1 MSVLHTGCSCLKP
14 IALCSLAL
22 ALVLLACAGAL
33 AQGTPASPE
42 AKDPEEWGEMDLP
55 PVSGSLKISR
65 TLEGVPSPL
74 KEEPDLKGVTWKVWG
89 QVQLEAS
96 WQKDKDAQGKTAY
109 SDRACLAR
117 AEIFGELRPVSFVR
131 LYGHLLHEDGD
142 SGINLDEA
150 FVVLGL
156 TAAFPG
162 YLMGGRV
169 YPAVGIFES
178 FMVSDPITK
187 QIFETQ
193 AVAGVAGWD
202 GEWLQFNLAGYNPAV
217 RLPGG
222 GGDFFATYLLRLQL
236 TPPAEPLGGLKLA
249 LGGSY
254 TNNIAASGFLE
265 EQVPGQR
272 LESLVAGFSFS
283 FSAEYGPLTLLAGYL
298 RSDPFSAGDLDFAP
312 PGSSPQPWA
321 FNLELSWVLAED
333 WRLTGRWEGGGDL
346 YSEAPKRQGGL
357 CLAWSPWSHLILA
370 LEYLHGDY
378 SDGASQDLVTSQLSL
393 IF

>member
-1 MSVLHTGCSCLKP
+1 MGDLQTGCSWLKP
-14 IALCSLAL
+14 IARWGLAL

-33 AQGTPASPE
+33 AQGPEASP
-42 AKDPEEWGEMDLP
+42 AAGDLEEWGEMDLP

-65 TLEGVPSPL
+65 TLEEVPTPL
-74 KEEPDLKGVTWKVWG
+74 QAAAGLKGVTWKVWG

-109 SDRACLAR
+109 SDRACLAT

-150 FVVLGL
+150 FVLLGR

-178 FMVSDPITK
+178 YMVSDPITK
-187 QIFETQ
+187 EIFETQ

-217 RLPGG
+217 RRPGE

-236 TPPAEPLGGLKLA
+236 TPPPEPLGGLKLA

-272 LESLVAGFSFS
+272 LQSLVAGFSFS
-283 FSAEYGPLTLLAGYL
+283 LAAEYGPLTLLAEYF
-298 RSDPFSAGDLDFAP
+298 RSDPFSAGELDFAP

-321 FNLELSWVLAED
+321 FNLELSWALAED

-346 YSEAPKRQGGL
+346 YSEAPERQGGL
-357 CLAWSPWSHLILA
+357 CLSWSPWSHLALA
-370 LEYLHGDY
+370 LEYLHGEY
-378 SDGASQDLVTSQLSL
+378 SDGAAQDLVTSQLSL